1 MKTAETQIILNAD
14 KIPKDIRSVALTLE
28 TAGFEAYFVGGC
40 IRDII
45 MGKEP
50 SDYDVATSANPEQ
63 IIDLF
68 PKTFYENTFG
78 TVGVVIN
85 HELVNEQIVEVT
97 PYRTESIY
105 SDKRHPDSVLYSTKL
120 EDDLMRRDFTINALA
135 YRVTTGDL
143 VDLYNGLEHIDTKT
157 IKAVGNPE
165 HRFEEDSLRMLRAV
179 RFSAQLGF
187 HVEQYTQNAIK
198 TLADNLKHVS
208 QERLRDEFSK
218 IVMSDSPM
226 NAIILAHEL
235 GILKYIVPELE
246 SGISIR
252 QNQAHSFDVWEH
264 NLRTLQHAADMKW
277 PFHVRLSAIFHDI
290 SKPETRRFSTEK
302 NDYTFYGHDVVGG
315 RVTRQIMKRLKF
327 SRELTEKVSL
337 FVRWHMF
344 FSDTEQI
351 TLSAVRR
358 LIANVGKE
366 NVWDLMDLRVCDR
379 IGTGRPKAEPFRLRK
394 YKAMVEQAMRDPVT
408 VGMLKIDGKR
418 IMDVTCET
426 PGPKIGY
433 VLHALL
439 EEVLEDPS
447 KNNEKYL
454 ENTALLHMKREINE
468 LKSLAESGKQ
478 KKDEVEADELKKI
491 DKKFKI

>member
-1 MKTAETQIILNAD
+1 MKTQENFINID
-14 KIPKDIRSVALTLE
+14 KIPKNVREVALMLE
-28 TAGFEAYFVGGC
+28 AAGFEAYLVGGC
-40 IRDII
+40 VRDMI
-45 MGKEP
+45 MDKEP
-50 SDYDVATSANPEQ
+50 ADYDVTTSANPEQ
-63 IIDLF
+63 IIALF
-68 PKTFYENTFG
+68 PKTFYENDFG
-78 TVGVVIN
+78 TVGVVTNYEEIDQQ
-85 HELVNEQIVEVT
+85 VIEVT
-97 PYRTESIY
+97 PYRTESSY
-105 SDKRHPDSVLYSTKL
+105 SDKRHPDNVLYSTNL
-120 EDDLMRRDFTINALA
+120 SDDLMRRDFTINALA
-135 YRVTTGDL
+135 YRVINGEL
-143 VDLYNGLEHIDTKT
+143 VDLYDGLLDIKNKI
-157 IKAVGNPE
+157 IKAVGNPNE
-165 HRFEEDSLRMLRAV
+165 RFTEDALRMLRAV

-187 HVEQYTQNAIK
+187 YVEQDTKKAIIE
-198 TLADNLKHVS
+198 LSENLKYIS

-218 IVMSDSPM
+218 IIMSDNPM
-226 NAIILAHEL
+226 NGIVLAHNMGL
-235 GILKYIVPELE
+235 LKYIVPELE
-246 SGISIR
+246 SGIAIR

-264 NLRTLQHAADMKW
+264 NIRTLQHAADMKW

-290 SKPETRRFSTEK
+290 SKPETRRFSPEK

-315 RVTRQIMKRLKF
+315 RVSKQIMKRLKF
-327 SRELTEKVSL
+327 PKDLTDKVSL

-408 VGMLKIDGKR
+408 VGMLKIDGLG
-418 IMDVTCET
+418 IMNVTCET

-447 KNNEKYL
+447 KNTLEYL
-454 ENTALLHMKREINE
+454 ESSALLHMKRDIKE
-468 LKSLAESGKQ
+468 LKALAESGKQ
-478 KKDEVEADELKKI
+478 KKDEVEAVELKKI